1 MSTCTIVY
9 KHTPLNTRTHV
20 CTQEWT
26 LIGELRSGLAA
37 ASCLDRVDRS
47 REEVLWR
54 PALTSG
60 TYLLT
65 SLLLATRCLT
75 KFIQIRIME
84 NVGIWV
90 DSDIWT
96 SFTTRKKHNQ
106 WLWSVRL
113 TIFFEDPNCSVFT
126 CDFLGH
132 HCFHWN
138 WLEDLTHHFSTIR
151 IAIAHR
157 VIFNYPSCFQCQ
169 KEKKTAAA

>member
-1 MSTCTIVY
+1 MYTWVHLFINIHLS
-9 KHTPLNTRTHV
+9 TRTHV
-20 CTQEWT
+20 CIREWT

-65 SLLLATRCLT
+65 SLLSNQMFS

-84 NVGIWV
+84 NEGIWV
-90 DSDIWT
+90 GSDIWT

-138 WLEDLTHHFSTIR
+138 RLDDLTHHSSTIR